1 MEASLIKKI
10 LIIFYIVGLA
20 GFMIPVTN
28 PYFKMLVSLTLLMNA
43 GLILI
48 YQKGWTLSLL
58 LSFLFILFT
67 GFGIEW
73 IGVQTG
79 ILFGSYT
86 YGTVLGP
93 KLGGTSLIIGV
104 NWLMLVLGS
113 YFLIKPL
120 QFPQVLQ
127 ALTGALL
134 MVGYDWVLEP
144 VAVKL
149 GMWSWAG
156 GSIPIQNYIAWFV
169 FAFLFHLVIG
179 KFGARSKNNIAG
191 YVFMAQLLFFI
202 LLRIAMQLHL
212 L

>member
-1 MEASLIKKI
+1 MKASLIKKI
-10 LIIFYIVGLA
+10 LILFYIVGLA
-20 GFMIPVTN
+20 GFMVPVTN
-28 PYFKMLVSLTLLMNA
+28 PYFKMLVPLTLLMNA

-48 YQKGWTLSLL
+48 YQKGWTLSLFV
-58 LSFLFILFT
+58 SFLFILFT

-86 YGTVLGP
+86 YGTILGP

-113 YFLIKPL
+113 HFLIKPL

-179 KFGARSKNNIAG
+179 KFGTRSKNNIAG